1 MKPHGT
7 EMTRPDTLRAPLLAL
22 LAAAL
27 GACATAQTP
36 SASASA
42 APSPTAASAMPAGA
56 PGATAAPV
64 PGAGA
69 TGPLAPL
76 AWLEGC
82 WRGSVNKREYLERW
96 LPLRGGLLLGVSH
109 TVMEGKTLD
118 YEYLRLETRGDDT
131 YYVTVPS
138 GQKEIAYKLVDVATP
153 ERAVATWCSALPTP
167 RSTFRRR
174 SATARAARA
183 GSTRPSTARSD
194 GADRQ
199 VIYPMRRVS
208 CETGEFITQ

>member
-7 EMTRPDTLRAPLLAL
+7 EMTRPHTLRAPLLAL

-36 SASASA
+36 SASSSS
-42 APSPTAASAMPAGA
+42 APSPTAASAGA
-56 PGATAAPV
+56 PGATAVPV

-109 TVMEGKTLD
+109 TVMEGRTLD

-131 YYVTVPS
+131 YYVTAPS
-138 GQKEIAYKLVDVATP
+138 GQKEVAYKLVDVATP
-153 ERAVATWCSALPTP
+153 DKDSDVVFTFANPAQAFPQKISYRKSREGWLYATVD
-167 RSTFRRR
+167 
-174 SATARAARA
+174 
-183 GSTRPSTARSD
+183 GKVG